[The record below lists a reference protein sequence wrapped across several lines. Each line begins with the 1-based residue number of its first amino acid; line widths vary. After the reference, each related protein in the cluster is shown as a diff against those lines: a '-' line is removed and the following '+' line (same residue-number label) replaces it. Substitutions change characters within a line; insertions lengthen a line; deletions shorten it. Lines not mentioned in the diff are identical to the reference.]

1 MSEPSPPNELV
12 ELLARKIV
20 GQPDALQFIVPYVQ
34 MFQARLNPSDR
45 PAGVFLLLGPT
56 GTGKTRTV
64 EALAETLHGDARKLL
79 KIDCAEYQSDHE
91 VAKLIGAPPGY
102 IGHRETKPMLTPE
115 RLLEAVTPGCELAIV
130 LFDEIEKAAPALT
143 TLLLGVLD
151 KGVMRLGDN
160 TTVNFERC
168 LIFLTSNLG
177 AREMMNEVQPE
188 IGFGQAASGA
198 ALNERLE
205 QIGLNAVR
213 KRFAPE
219 FVNRIDVV
227 VTYRPLDHDSL
238 TAIVDHHIDELHR
251 HVQTRLGDRSF
262 DIEVTAA
269 ARVLLVEKGASQQ
282 YGARELRRTIHRLL
296 TQPLAAL
303 VARGA
308 VPSGGR
314 VMVDVSPAGDALRV
328 DVERHAMPGTGSAAE
343 PRRVL
348 VLDDNEM
355 LVEWMALVLK
365 GAGVTPITATSAEQ
379 ARALAREERI
389 DLAFLDLLLA
399 DGDGLSVGLEL
410 LRVWPRLEVVLMT
423 GMELSSDEA
432 VLCERQRFQVLR
444 KPFLDQDV
452 VAILQRLTTTFPA
465 GLNRDSD
472 PSARARAVRQAP

>member
-1 MSEPSPPNELV
+1 MSEVPPRSDLV
-12 ELLARKIV
+12 ELLSRKIV

-34 MFQARLNPSDR
+34 MFQAGLNPQER

-64 EALAETLHGDARKLL
+64 EALAETLHGNGKKLL

-102 IGHRETKPMLTPE
+102 IGHRETKPLLTPE
-115 RLLEAVTPGCELAIV
+115 RLLEVVTPGCDLAIV

-143 TLLLGVLD
+143 ALLLGVLD
-151 KGVMRLGDN
+151 KGLMRLGDN
-160 TTVNFERC
+160 TVVNLERC

-177 AREMMNEVQPE
+177 AREMMKEVQPD
-188 IGFGQAASGA
+188 IGFAQAASGA
-198 ALNERLE
+198 AIAERLE
-205 QIGLNAVR
+205 HIGLAAVR
-213 KRFAPE
+213 KRFSPE

-227 VTYRPLDHDSL
+227 VTYRPLDNESL
-238 TAIVDHHIDELHR
+238 AAIVNHHIEELHR

-262 DIEVTAA
+262 DIEVTLA
-269 ARVLLVEKGASQQ
+269 ARALLVEKGASQE

-303 VARGA
+303 VAQGA
-308 VPSGGR
+308 VPSRAR
-314 VMVDVSPAGDALRV
+314 VMVDVSPNADGLNVRV
-328 DVERHAMPGTGSAAE
+328 EPPATIESVPAPEPG
-343 PRRVL
+343 RVL
-348 VLDDNEM
+348 VLDDNGM

-365 GAGVTPITATSAEQ
+365 GAGVTPITTTSAHE
-379 ARALAREERI
+379 ARAIARNERI

-410 LRVWPRLEVVLMT
+410 LRLWPRLEVVLMT

-432 VLCERQRFQVLR
+432 VLCERQKFQVLR

-452 VAILQRLTTTFPA
+452 LAILQSRL
-465 GLNRDSD
+465 G
-472 PSARARAVRQAP
+472 RAAAVGG

>member
-1 MSEPSPPNELV
+1 MDLV
-12 ELLARKIV
+12 ELLSRKIV

-34 MFQARLNPSDR
+34 MFQAGLNPPER
-45 PAGVFLLLGPT
+45 PAGIFLLLGPT

-64 EALAETLHGDARKLL
+64 EALAETLHGDARTLL

-102 IGHRETKPMLTPE
+102 IGHRETKPMLTTE
-115 RLLEAVTPGCELAIV
+115 RLLESVTPGCELAVV

-160 TTVNFERC
+160 TTVNFERS

-177 AREMMNEVQPE
+177 AREMMKEVQPE
-188 IGFGQAASGA
+188 IGFAQAGSAP
-198 ALNERLE
+198 ALAERLE

-213 KRFAPE
+213 KRFPPE

-227 VTYRPLDHDSL
+227 VTYRPLDQDSL

-262 DIEVTAA
+262 DIDVTPA
-269 ARVLLVEKGASQQ
+269 ARLLLVEKGASQQ

-303 VARGA
+303 VAQGS
-308 VPSGGR
+308 VPSRAR
-314 VMVDVSPAGDALRV
+314 VRVDISPAGDALNV
-328 DVERHAMPGTGSAAE
+328 VVERPEAAE
-343 PRRVL
+343 AAHQAEARRVL

-355 LVEWMALVLK
+355 LVGWLALVLK
-365 GAGVTPITATSAEQ
+365 GIGVTVVTATSAEE
-379 ARALAREERI
+379 ARTLAKQGRI

-410 LRVWPRLEVVLMT
+410 LRLWPRLEIVLMT

-444 KPFLDQDV
+444 KPFLEQDA
-452 VAILQRLTTTFPA
+452 VAIVQRLTTTFPA
-465 GLNRDSD
+465 DLNRDSD